1 MHTVSLPPAGAP
13 APDEATA
20 KALDTLTLAVARS
33 KRAVLLVGAGIS
45 TSAGIPDFRS
55 QGTGLYSTPS
65 PPSTS
70 TSTSRTPPPVTP
82 PATLKGPALFS
93 AAVYSSPDTTAEHLR
108 FIAAFKRSLD
118 SVTLDPSSSSSTT
131 AARPGPA
138 TPTHD
143 FMRLLKKR
151 NKLLRVYTQNID
163 GLEAVGTGLVPV
175 ALEGITPRAAAP
187 SSSSAAAGKG
197 KGKAKVEGDYVQLH
211 GAVHAVRCTGCDFVR
226 AWTDEDGD
234 VFASGSVGVCPQCEE
249 RASVRLARGQR
260 TLSSLSRAFLRP
272 SITLYN
278 EAPPS
283 SAALTI
289 GALSLSDLSGSPG
302 PDVMLVLG
310 TSLKIPG
317 FKKLVKEFAR
327 SVKSRGGV
335 RVLVNREEVGS
346 KSEWRDVFDYQVLG
360 DTDAFV
366 TRLVGD
372 WKRLRPQD
380 WSGKQATLGELFAS
394 SKGAAVGPSSK
405 KAPPSSPRKPLAPLS
420 INGTPP
426 SPVRTTK
433 KRLASSPEPEPAS
446 PSPSKRARH
455 HLATPTCPS
464 SSPSPSSTS
473 VTPGSTPR
481 TTRNS
486 LVLRGVELPPLPA
499 LATPPSPRRPAAAA
513 AAVGALG
520 PPRHATFARSS
531 GSPTKTGASR
541 KAIASAFKPPRRSAS
556 PSPCPCSSSSVR
568 PGFEVE
574 LRRSSR
580 TVGAAGRGR

>member
-1 MHTVSLPPAGAP
+1 MPAA
-13 APDEATA
+13 DKATA
-20 KALDTLTLAVARS
+20 QALDTLALAVARS

-70 TSTSRTPPPVTP
+70 RIPPVTP
-82 PATLKGPALFS
+82 PPSTLKGPALFS
-93 AAVYSSPDTTAEHLR
+93 ASVYSSPNTTAEHLR
-108 FIAAFKRSLD
+108 FIAAFKHSLD
-118 SVTLDPSSSSSTT
+118 SVTLNSTPSSSSPR
-131 AARPGPA
+131 RPV

-163 GLEAVGTGLVPV
+163 GLEGVGTGLIPV
-175 ALEGITPRAAAP
+175 ALEGITPRSSP
-187 SSSSAAAGKG
+187 SAVVGKG

-226 AWTDEDGD
+226 AWTDEDGE
-234 VFASGSVGVCPQCEE
+234 VFASGSVGACPQCEE

-278 EAPPS
+278 EAPQS
-283 SAALTI
+283 SSALTI
-289 GALSLSDLSGSPG
+289 GSLSLSDLSGSPG

-335 RVLVNREEVGS
+335 RVLVNREEIGS
-346 KSEWRDVFDYQVLG
+346 KSEWRDVFDFQVLG

-380 WSGKQATLGELFAS
+380 WSGKQATLGELFAA
-394 SKGAAVGPSSK
+394 SKTNAAAANAK
-405 KAPPSSPRKPLAPLS
+405 KAPPSSPRKPLSPLS
-420 INGTPP
+420 LNGTPP
-426 SPVRTTK
+426 SPARTSK
-433 KRLASSPEPEPAS
+433 KRLAPSPSPSPEPATH
-446 PSPSKRARH
+446 SKRARH
-455 HLATPTCPS
+455 QLATPSRTP
-464 SSPSPSSTS
+464 SSPSPARTPPSST
-473 VTPGSTPR
+473 PTPR

-486 LVLRGVELPPLPA
+486 LVLRGRALPPLPA
-499 LATPPSPRRPAAAA
+499 LATPPSLPRPAAVAAAA
-513 AAVGALG
+513 AGAEPV
-520 PPRHATFARSS
+520 PPAERTVPARAPD
-531 GSPTKTGASR
+531 SPTKTGASR
-541 KAIASAFKPPRRSAS
+541 KAVASRFKPPRRSVS
-556 PSPCPCSSSSVR
+556 PSPSPSAR
-568 PGFEVE
+568 PALEVE
-574 LRRSSR
+574 LRRSGR
-580 TVGAAGRGR
+580 RVGAAVGGGGTGR